1 MKYKSLCFMQKTYL
15 IPKMIR
21 IAAILL
27 MVFYAQYSFSQNL
40 KITGSVYD
48 VETNQPVEYVSIS
61 VRNMPIGTISNAYG
75 EFILNMP
82 DSMANGRMEISSLGY
97 KSCSLPIDSIIRI
110 NKILIKL
117 TPIDYQL
124 DEIVVV
130 PGINDVQTILKNVIS
145 KINNNYSE
153 KKYFLEAFF
162 RHRVFNQKSSDQT
175 VRLTEAAISIHQDHT
190 SDDSKRIKINEI
202 RNSKNYADMNTS
214 LGQQLFY
221 KALGG
226 NQNPIYGL
234 LMIEK
239 FTQKQYL
246 KKLIG
251 SEHYTPSLTGVSSF
265 DGELVYVIEFK
276 QTSWKFMYKK
286 YYNSHTYKLKRYYI
300 NSKDFAILK
309 AENIH
314 VSHNLAFGSL
324 IRSDSI
330 MSHQFIQYRKF
341 DDKYYPSYVY
351 LLGGIPDMVSKFDE
365 EHYYNHE
372 AELMVNEIATRRK
385 DYDRIKSKNLI
396 RKDKTLWDMDY
407 EYNPSFWKNYNILLD
422 YPLNQQF
429 KKDLEFEKPLE
440 EQFKRK

>member
-1 MKYKSLCFMQKTYL
+1 MQNTHISKK
-15 IPKMIR
+15 IIR
-21 IAAILL
+21 ISAILLL
-27 MVFYAQYSFSQNL
+27 MVFYAQYSNSQNL

-48 VETNQPVEYVSIS
+48 GETNQPVEYASIS
-61 VRNMPIGTISNAYG
+61 VRNMPIGTITNAYG

-82 DSMANGRMEISSLGY
+82 DSMTNGGLEISSIGY
-97 KSCSLPIDSIIRI
+97 KNCSFLIDSITRMDNIII
-110 NKILIKL
+110 NL
-117 TPIDYQL
+117 TPIDYL
-124 DEIVVV
+124 LEEVVVV

-145 KINNNYSE
+145 KINNNYSG

-190 SDDSKRIKINEI
+190 SEDSKRIKINEI
-202 RNSKNYADMNTS
+202 RNSKNYADINTS
-214 LGQQLFY
+214 LGQKLFH
-221 KALGG
+221 KVLGG
-226 NQNPIYGL
+226 DKNPIYSL
-234 LMIEK
+234 LMVEK
-239 FTQKQYL
+239 LTQKQYL

-251 SEHYTPSLTGVSSF
+251 SEHYAPSLSGVNSF

-276 QTSWKFMYKK
+276 QTSWEFMFKK
-286 YYNSHTYKLKRYYI
+286 YNTSHTYKLRRYYI
-300 NSKDFAILK
+300 HSKDFAILK
-309 AENIH
+309 AENFS
-314 VSHNLAFGSL
+314 VTHNPANKSF
-324 IRSDSI
+324 IRNDSI

-341 DDKYYPSYVY
+341 DDKYYPTYVY

-365 EHYYNHE
+365 DHIYYHE

-385 DYDRIKSKNLI
+385 DYDRIKNKNLI

-407 EYNPSFWKNYNILLD
+407 EYNPSFWENYNLLLD
-422 YPLNQQF
+422 YPLSQKF

>member
-1 MKYKSLCFMQKTYL
+1 MHLFVSKVIKISTLFL
-15 IPKMIR
+15 MI
-21 IAAILL
+21 
-27 MVFYAQYSFSQNL
+27 VWAQYSYTQNF
-40 KITGSVYD
+40 KIAGSVYD
-48 VETNQPVEYVSIS
+48 SETNQPVECASIS
-61 VRNMPIGTISNAYG
+61 VRNMPIGTITNAYG
-75 EFILNMP
+75 DFILNMP
-82 DSMANGRMEISSLGY
+82 DSMANGRLEISSIGY
-97 KSCSLPIDSIIRI
+97 KSCSLPIDSMIRI
-110 NKILIKL
+110 TKLTIKL
-117 TPIDYQL
+117 KPIDYL
-124 DEIVVV
+124 LEEVVVV
-130 PGINDVQTILKNVIS
+130 PGINDVQTILKNVVS
-145 KINNNYSE
+145 RINNNYSE

-214 LGQQLFY
+214 LGQKLFY

-226 NQNPIYGL
+226 DQNPIYGL

-246 KKLIG
+246 KKLIS

-309 AENIH
+309 AENVS
-314 VSHNLAFGSL
+314 VSHNTAYKSF
-324 IRSDSI
+324 IRNDSI

-341 DDKYYPSYVY
+341 DGKYYPSYVY

-365 EHYYNHE
+365 AHFYNHE
-372 AELMVNEIATRRK
+372 AEMMVNEIAVRRK
-385 DYDRIKSKNLI
+385 DYDRIKYRNLT
-396 RKDKTLWDMDY
+396 RKDKVLWDMDY
-407 EYNPSFWKNYNILLD
+407 EYNSSFWKNYNLLLD

-440 EQFKRK
+440 EQFNRQ